1 MRLRVLLFCLS
12 GFLWLAC
19 SDDPAETR
27 EEEDLTLSKNNLSL
41 SGEQEVAKIVISSN
55 TAWKI
60 TGEAD
65 WLTFNKTN
73 GNGNDTLTI
82 TVEANFDVKL
92 RSADFYVES
101 EEISERLM
109 IKQDVYVYRIPVIF
123 HVMYADASDT
133 LQYLKTE
140 RIREMVEGANAIY
153 RNRKGNTTDILVELV
168 PAETTPDGKFLPE
181 AGIERILWPQDGMDE
196 HEFIRSDNPEYIKL
210 LWDLKS
216 YINVFIF
223 TFKEDGKLATN
234 TGVASLPY
242 TTSDTPLD
250 GLTNGDY
257 YVMNPDARPDY
268 VHSVVINN
276 RYAYSDLPGFD
287 MIKTF
292 AHEVGHYLGLRHVFS
307 ESDCSGTDYCDDTP
321 NYNRAAYETWF
332 GMHSGEDYSVT
343 SKRTSCDGGTFE
355 STNLMDYFVGSRE
368 EITPDQFK
376 RIRHSL
382 VHSPLLPG
390 PKMPYHL
397 SKCMESDVK
406 PIPGELVD

>member
-19 SDDPAETR
+19 SDDPAEIK

-41 SGEQEVAKIVISSN
+41 SGGQEVGKIVISSN

-73 GNGNDTLTI
+73 GNGNDTLVV
-82 TVEANFDVKL
+82 TVEANFDAKL
-92 RSADFYVES
+92 RSADFYVAS
-101 EEISERLM
+101 EEITERLV
-109 IKQDVYVYRIPVIF
+109 IKQEAYIYRIPVIF
-123 HVMYADASDT
+123 HVLYADASDT
-133 LQYLKTE
+133 LQNLKAD

-153 RNRKGNTTDILVELV
+153 RNRKGNSTDILTELV
-168 PAETTPDGKFLPE
+168 LAETTPDGKALAE
-181 AGIERILWPQDGMDE
+181 TGIERIVWPQAGMNE
-196 HEFIRSDNPEYIKL
+196 REFMRSTNPEYRKL
-210 LWDLKS
+210 LWDLKA

-223 TFKEDGKLATN
+223 TFMEDGKMATN
-234 TGVASLPY
+234 SGRASLPY
-242 TTSDTPLD
+242 TTSDTPLE

-257 YVMNPDARPDY
+257 YVINPDERPDY
-268 VHSVVINN
+268 VHSICINN
-276 RYAYSDLPGFD
+276 RYAYSDLPNFD
-287 MIKTF
+287 IIKTF
-292 AHEVGHYLGLRHVFS
+292 AHEMGHYWGLRHVFS
-307 ESDCSGTDYCDDTP
+307 DSDCSGSDYCDDTP
-321 NYNRAAYETWF
+321 NYNRAAYESWF

-343 SKRTSCDGGTFE
+343 CKRTSCEGITFE

-382 VHSPLLPG
+382 IHSPLLPG

-397 SKCMESDVK
+397 SKSKGTEVK
-406 PIPGELVD
+406 PAPGGFDE